1 MTIRVLAP
9 ELVSKIAAGEVIER
23 PASVAKELI
32 ENALDAGASQISVE
46 AQGGGVDLIRVADNG
61 GGIPASEVEL
71 AFRRHA
77 TSKISNL
84 EELGSI
90 CSLGF
95 RGEALPCI
103 ATVAEVEV
111 LTKTGTDALGSYLCL
126 RNGEVARRESRARP
140 QGCTVTVRRL
150 FRHVPAR
157 LKFLK
162 SGNTENSHIANVV
175 SQYAMAYPEV
185 RFSLLL
191 DGHVSLRTPGNGL
204 LRDVI
209 SQTYGLDVAQEML
222 AVEGGEAAIR
232 VSGLVSPPS
241 LARSNRRYLS
251 FFINRRW
258 VRSPLLFRAAEE
270 AYHGLLMEGRHPIA
284 VINVSLPPE
293 EIDVN
298 VHPAKAEVR
307 FSREQAVFSS
317 VAEAVKG
324 ALHQA
329 PVATTKVMS
338 FPTSSF
344 QQQGAW
350 TVRERETTF
359 VAPLPAPGLPALR
372 VMGQLASTY
381 IIGEGPEGLYLVDQ
395 HAAHE
400 RVLYEEIQAQWSRHK
415 IEVQGLLQATT
426 IELSPREEQIWQA
439 NKENLAQFG
448 FAIEP
453 FGGRSYLLRSVPA
466 AVAGTDIVEA
476 LRTLLEAIAGTENGT
491 LQEEK
496 IIQSLACHA
505 AVRAGQRL
513 SNGEMAELMQRLEQA
528 KQPRTCPHGRPTM
541 IHLSSR
547 QLEKEFGRTG

>member
-1 MTIRVLAP
+1 M
-9 ELVSKIAAGEVIER
+9 
-23 PASVAKELI
+23 
-32 ENALDAGASQISVE
+32 
-46 AQGGGVDLIRVADNG
+46 
-61 GGIPASEVEL
+61 
-71 AFRRHA
+71 
-77 TSKISNL
+77 
-84 EELGSI
+84 
-90 CSLGF
+90 
-95 RGEALPCI
+95 
-103 ATVAEVEV
+103 
-111 LTKTGTDALGSYLCL
+111 
-126 RNGEVARRESRARP
+126 
-140 QGCTVTVRRL
+140 
-150 FRHVPAR
+150 
-157 LKFLK
+157 
-162 SGNTENSHIANVV
+162 
-175 SQYAMAYPEV
+175 
-185 RFSLLL
+185 
-191 DGHVSLRTPGNGL
+191 
-204 LRDVI
+204 
-209 SQTYGLDVAQEML
+209 
-222 AVEGGEAAIR
+222 
-232 VSGLVSPPS
+232 
-241 LARSNRRYLS
+241 
-251 FFINRRW
+251 
-258 VRSPLLFRAAEE
+258 
-270 AYHGLLMEGRHPIA
+270 
-284 VINVSLPPE
+284 
-293 EIDVN
+293 
-298 VHPAKAEVR
+298 
-307 FSREQAVFSS
+307 
-317 VAEAVKG
+317 
-324 ALHQA
+324 
-329 PVATTKVMS
+329 ATTKVMS
-338 FPTSSF
+338 FPASSS
-344 QQQGAW
+344 QQQSTWA
-350 TVRERETTF
+350 VRERETTF

>member
-32 ENALDAGASQISVE
+32 ENSLDAGASQISVE
-46 AQGGGVDLIRVADNG
+46 TQGGGVDLVRVADNG

-77 TSKISNL
+77 TSKISSL

-90 CSLGF
+90 RSLGF

-103 ATVAEVEV
+103 AAVAEVEV
-111 LTKTGTDALGSYLCL
+111 LTKAESDAVGSYLYL
-126 RNGEVARRESRARP
+126 RQGELARRESRARP
-140 QGCTVTVRRL
+140 RGCTVTVRRL
-150 FRHVPAR
+150 FRQVPAR

-162 SGNTENSHIANVV
+162 SGNTENSHVATVV

-185 RFSLLL
+185 GFRLLL
-191 DGHVSLRTPGNGL
+191 DGHVSLHTPGNGL
-204 LRDVI
+204 LRDVM
-209 SQTYGLDVAQEML
+209 SQTYGLDVAQAML
-222 AVEGGEAAIR
+222 DVENSEAAIR
-232 VSGLVSPPS
+232 VSGLVSPPA

-258 VRSPLLFRAAEE
+258 ARSPLLVRAAEE
-270 AYHGLLMEGRHPIA
+270 AYHGLLMEGRHPLVA
-284 VINVSLPPE
+284 LNVSLPPE

-298 VHPAKAEVR
+298 VHPAKTEVR

-317 VAEAVKG
+317 VTEAVKG
-324 ALHQA
+324 TLHRT
-329 PVATTKVMS
+329 PVATTKAVS
-338 FPTSSF
+338 FSASSYRE
-344 QQQGAW
+344 QSTW
-350 TVRERETTF
+350 TVTETEAAF
-359 VAPLPAPGLPALR
+359 AAPLPAPGLPALR

-426 IELSPREEQIWQA
+426 VEFSPREEQIWEA
-439 NKENLAQFG
+439 NKEKLAQFG
-448 FAIEP
+448 FAVEP

-466 AVAGTDIVEA
+466 TVAGTNIVEA
-476 LRTLLEAIAGTENGT
+476 LRTLLEAIAGMETT
-491 LQEEK
+491 PLEEK
-496 IIQSLACHA
+496 IMQSLACHA
-505 AVRAGQRL
+505 AIRAGQRL
-513 SNGEMAELMQRLEQA
+513 SNVEMAELIQQLERA